1 MAALIINIVSV
12 FNTSGYGKHS
22 TNFALKLIELCGAE
36 HEVRFIS
43 SADQIS
49 LERFLDATPDGFQIT
64 IFFLGTFNLKLSQM
78 ARLAGPKIG
87 WVVFETTHFPPT
99 WLTLWDFFDEC
110 WVPSSWGRDLM
121 IGAGIRPDKV
131 FVVPEGVDPGLYYP
145 GDKAHQGLNFLSVG
159 KFEGRKSTLEI
170 VSAFREAFP
179 NPAQP
184 LRLWLKASNAQ
195 VPDRMALLRAIIST
209 DPRIRLIEQGLGEG
223 DMAELY
229 AQADIFVFPS
239 KAEGW
244 GLPCLEAIASGL
256 PVLAT
261 DYSGQGAY
269 LSAIQGLF
277 YPIDYDLAPIE
288 DPDFDHFYQAE
299 FNGRDYGIWAIPSHQ
314 SLVQGMREVAADID
328 TWRDKAR
335 LASAIVR
342 DKFNWAASARL
353 ALDRLTTWF
362 GRQD

>member
-1 MAALIINIVSV
+1 VIINIVSV

-22 TNFALKLIELCGAE
+22 TNFALKLSEICGAD

-43 SADQIS
+43 SADQAG
-49 LERFLDATPDGFQIT
+49 LERFMDITPDGFQIT

-78 ARLAGPKIG
+78 ARLSGHKIG
-87 WVVFETTHFPPT
+87 WVVFETTKFPPN

-110 WVPSSWGRDLM
+110 WVPSEWGRDLM
-121 IGAGIRPDKV
+121 IGAGISAAKV
-131 FVVPEGVDPGLYYP
+131 FVVPEGVDSDLYQP
-145 GDKAHQGLNFLSVG
+145 RINTHQDITYLSVG

-170 VSAFREAFP
+170 VSAFRDAFP
-179 NPAQP
+179 DPAQP
-184 LRLWLKASNAQ
+184 VRLWLKASNAQ
-195 VPDRMALLRAIIST
+195 VPDRMAMLRAIIRA
-209 DPRIRLIEQGLGEG
+209 DPRITLIEQGLGEG
-223 DMAELY
+223 DMAQLY

-256 PVLAT
+256 PVLAV

-269 LSAIQGLF
+269 LSTIHGLF
-277 YPIDYDLAPIE
+277 YAIGYHLAPIE

-299 FNGRDYGIWAIPSHQ
+299 YNGRDYGVWAIPDHK

-328 TWRDKAR
+328 AWRDKAR
-335 LASAIVR
+335 RASEIVR
-342 DKFNWAASARL
+342 SKFNWTDSARL
-353 ALDRLTTWF
+353 GLERLVARV
-362 GRQD
+362 GGQN